1 MSLSL
6 ARLENPRNIL
16 LILFFDK
23 TIKLQILKIVL
34 SSLVHSFLGL
44 YLKFLRNVKASTKDR
59 LLFCV
64 FFFQGLLLFS
74 NGSADIIQFKNIS
87 FEEFKINNNSQ
98 LTINTIFKKQKKKP
112 ILEGIP
118 LSDLINKFYNTN
130 HLSLKIKR
138 GNEKENELKISFSKS
153 SLAIKYM
160 LD

>member
-1 MSLSL
+1 M
-6 ARLENPRNIL
+6 
-16 LILFFDK
+16 K
-23 TIKLQILKIVL
+23 Q
-34 SSLVHSFLGL
+34 
-44 YLKFLRNVKASTKDR
+44 

-87 FEEFKINNNSQ
+87 FEEFKINNNSEVA
-98 LTINTIFKKQKKKP
+98 INTIFKKQKKKP